1 MDRKQKRKTLEDLLI
16 QFNDLKPD
24 LQKFEGEPVS
34 ALAERLIVFINILT
48 PHSHLFED
56 SFKQKI
62 KSYILLYEETRKNP
76 LKPTNLPKLIKP
88 TSELIKETLEKNIME
103 LS

>member
-1 MDRKQKRKTLEDLLI
+1 MDRKQKRQTLEELLI

-24 LQKFEGEPVS
+24 LQKFGGDPVS
-34 ALAERLIVFINILT
+34 ALAERLIVFINKLT

-62 KSYILLYEETRKNP
+62 KNYILVYEETRKNP
-76 LKPTNLPKLIKP
+76 SKSTTLPMLIKP
-88 TSELIKETLEKNIME
+88 TSDQIKETLEKKIIE